1 MNGSLTTVSL
11 PDILRQIYSDRL
23 TGELVLTRGEEYK
36 QVYFETGNIVFAA
49 SNQPQDRIGASLLRQ
64 GIIKPDQFEQ
74 VMAQTTEGKRFGQA
88 LVEAGIMNERDVVT
102 NITFQ
107 ILDIIYSVFTW
118 TTGDYEF
125 LAGESRLAE
134 ELKLKLTTASI
145 ILEGVRRI
153 EDFGVI
159 RRGLGDLNR
168 FVAPSTSPL
177 LRMQTMTLKPLERQ
191 LLEMVA
197 QPLDLLQ
204 ILIYSN
210 ASAEPTLRAL
220 FGLISSGVLEQ
231 TAPPEVSRDT
241 GKFELPIELRPNF
254 PVAPTNATSQPNLE
268 YSDDQTALRAEI
280 DNLKARIRLNHPN
293 AILDVPASASLE
305 EINFAYLRLAD
316 RFHPDKYVTAPIEI
330 RQEIDEVFRRVVQSF
345 EYLHQRAI
353 HLNLQRSTGRMP
365 SLNANQ
371 TPRTTGAY
379 PALPPSFQPVAPP
392 PNRSTGGYQVPPLP
406 GRQTGGFP
414 VYGTPTQGVPVFG
427 TPSQGLPAPP
437 QNEMPTD
444 PMSYGDRGTYWAE
457 QQMVRRPTVLAP
469 TGNADTDAAIAD
481 FIAYL
486 NDEKAPLIVADSL
499 SMLIRTQPPY
509 AIPLEK
515 VAEIVAGW
523 AMRKS
528 SQKGRPIHEYL
539 VEGVEDI
546 HHAEQSR
553 VLSVFDPN
561 LFYEKFVAELVTY
574 CPYEEREVF
583 QLKLGGHRDLIRR

>member
-11 PDILRQIYSDRL
+11 PDILRQIYSERL
-23 TGELVLTRGEEYK
+23 TGELVLTRGQEYK
-36 QVYFETGNIVFAA
+36 QIYFETGNIVFAA

-74 VMAQTTEGKRFGQA
+74 VMAQTSEGKRFGQV
-88 LVEAGIMNERDVVT
+88 LVEAGIMNERDVTT

-125 LAGESRLAE
+125 LDGECRLAE

-168 FVAPSTSPL
+168 FIAPSTSPL

-204 ILIYSN
+204 IMIYSN
-210 ASAEPTLRAL
+210 AAAEPTLRAL

-241 GKFELPIELRPNF
+241 GKFELPLEIRPNF
-254 PVAPTNATSQPNLE
+254 PVAPTNATSQPNIE
-268 YSDDQTALRAEI
+268 FSDDYAALRAEI

-293 AILDVPASASLE
+293 AILDVSASASLE

-316 RFHPDKYVTAPIEI
+316 RFHPDKYVTAPIDI

-353 HLNLQRSTGRMP
+353 HLNLQRSTGRLP
-365 SLNANQ
+365 GFNSAQ

-379 PALPPSFQPVAPP
+379 PVLPPSFQPTPP
-392 PNRSTGGYQVPPLP
+392 PNPNRSTGGYQVPPNLAQN
-406 GRQTGGFP
+406 RQTGGFP
-414 VYGTPTQGVPVFG
+414 VLGTPNQGIPIPFTVEN
-427 TPSQGLPAPP
+427 PA
-437 QNEMPTD
+437 D
-444 PMSYGDRGTYWAE
+444 PMSYADRNSNWPE
-457 QQMVRRPTVLAP
+457 QQMVRRASVLAP
-469 TGNADTDAAIAD
+469 TGNADTDAAILD
-481 FIAYL
+481 FLAYL
-486 NDEKAPLIVADSL
+486 NDEKAPLLVADSL

-539 VEGVEDI
+539 IEGVEDI
-546 HHAEQSR
+546 QHAEQSR
-553 VLSVFDPN
+553 VLSVFEAN
-561 LFYEKFVAELVTY
+561 LFYDKFIAELFTY
-574 CPYEEREVF
+574 CPHEEREVF